1 MDEYKREIYLGM
13 MLTLVLGSTSLARE
27 KLQEK
32 NLCTEISTNLL
43 SSHSHYLFGVT
54 AVTENQ
60 DKLINELN
68 EQTNYLNY

>member
-32 NLCTEISTNLL
+32 NLCTEIERHAEGNTKEKELI
-43 SSHSHYLFGVT
+43 G
-54 AVTENQ
+54 TEW
-60 DKLINELN
+60 KEI
-68 EQTNYLNY
+68 